1 VRHVDWHAL
10 GAALAH
16 ASWPWIAAACATV
29 VLDRALNAY
38 RSIVLLR
45 AVPARPPVAELVRIF
60 FVSTFA
66 GTFLPSTVGAD
77 AVRAW
82 SLAQDGVPSSTAV
95 ASVVMDRL
103 LGVVSI
109 LIGALVG
116 FALMPAVLE
125 NRQLAWGLAVV
136 AGACAFALAVIFSPR
151 VDEALRRHL
160 THWPARV
167 QRVAGRLLDALQA
180 YRRQRGVLAVVLTAS
195 VLVQALR
202 VALGWMVGRGLGLTA
217 PGLAYVALIPIIVL
231 VMLLPVTING
241 LGTGQLAFVW
251 GFQRVGVTPADAFA
265 LSILFAG
272 LGIIG
277 NLPGGILYAAGKRP
291 ALDRLEVR
299 SQKPEG

>member
-1 VRHVDWHAL
+1 
-10 GAALAH
+10 
-16 ASWPWIAAACATV
+16 
-29 VLDRALNAY
+29 
-38 RSIVLLR
+38 VLLR
-45 AVPARPPVAELVRIF
+45 AVPARPPITELVRIF

-125 NRQLAWGLAVV
+125 NRQLVWGLAIV
-136 AGACAFALAVIFSPR
+136 AAACVFALAVIFSPS
-151 VDEALRRHL
+151 VDERLRRYL
-160 THWPARV
+160 RYFPARI
-167 QRVAGRLLDALQA
+167 QHMAGRFLDGLQA
-180 YRRQRGVLAVVLTAS
+180 YRHQRGVLAVVLVAS

-202 VALGWMVGRGLGLTA
+202 VALGWMLGRGLGLPA

-231 VMLLPVTING
+231 VMLLPVTVNG

-251 GFQRVGVTPADAFA
+251 GFQRVGVSAADAFA

-277 NLPGGILYAAGKRP
+277 NLPGGILYAAGKR
-291 ALDRLEVR
+291 AASDKLEVG
-299 SQKPEG
+299 SQKPESRLAKASREGAKIAKKDIN

>member
-1 VRHVDWHAL
+1 
-10 GAALAH
+10 
-16 ASWPWIAAACATV
+16 
-29 VLDRALNAY
+29 
-38 RSIVLLR
+38 
-45 AVPARPPVAELVRIF
+45 
-60 FVSTFA
+60 
-66 GTFLPSTVGAD
+66 
-77 AVRAW
+77 
-82 SLAQDGVPSSTAV
+82 VPSSTAV

-136 AGACAFALAVIFSPR
+136 AAACVFALAVIFSPS
-151 VDEALRRHL
+151 VDERLRRHL
-160 THWPARV
+160 TRWPARI
-167 QRVAGRLLDALQA
+167 QHIAGRFLDALQA
-180 YRRQRGVLAVVLTAS
+180 YRSQRGVLAVVLTAS

-202 VALGWMVGRGLGLTA
+202 VALGWMLGRGLGLPA

-277 NLPGGILYAAGKRP
+277 NLPGGILYAAGKRAAP
-291 ALDRLEVR
+291 DELAKASREDRED
-299 SQKPEG
+299 GH